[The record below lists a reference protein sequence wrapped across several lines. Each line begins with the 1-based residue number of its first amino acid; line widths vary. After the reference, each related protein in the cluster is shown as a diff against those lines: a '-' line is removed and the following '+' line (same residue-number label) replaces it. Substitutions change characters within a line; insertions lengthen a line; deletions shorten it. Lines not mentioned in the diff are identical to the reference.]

1 MLTLLM
7 VLLLAQEDP
16 GPPVIKRGP
25 NAPRKKVEEKPS
37 TPLPLPKG
45 AEPAAEEP
53 PPRKEVKEAKEAKEE
68 IVATPA
74 TQLIYPGRPPL
85 LSRAYDVA
93 SEYNASLPSFVC
105 DEIVDRFESNS
116 KPAKWKKKDKV
127 EVDVM
132 YVNGKESYVN
142 PRINGKPFK
151 GADLADTG
159 TWSRGDWGTTLVEV
173 LGSRAEFTKRPEGKD
188 KDTIAGVETEI
199 WDLKVKQEDS
209 HWTVNYGTPFKPS
222 YVGSIW
228 VDPKTARVLRIEKLA
243 HRINPK
249 YEIDMVETVVEYGWV
264 TIGGEKY
271 LMPATSSSM
280 SCQRYTNRCM
290 KNDMV
295 FTNYRKFSAE
305 SSISTTESEISFG
318 DPAPVKQEPAKP
330 AAKAK
335 KKN

>member
-1 MLTLLM
+1 MLPLVV

-25 NAPRKKVEEKPS
+25 NAPRKKAEEKPS

-45 AEPAAEEP
+45 TEPAAEAEKARP
-53 PPRKEVKEAKEAKEE
+53 TLE
-68 IVATPA
+68 IMAAPA
-74 TQLIYPGRPPL
+74 TELIYPGRPPL
-85 LSRAYDVA
+85 LAQAYEVA
-93 SEYNASLPSFVC
+93 SEFNGSLPSFVC
-105 DEIVDRFESNS
+105 DEVVDRFESNS
-116 KPAKWKKKDKV
+116 KPVKWKKKDKV

-132 YVNGKESYVN
+132 YVNGKESYAN

-151 GADLADTG
+151 GADIADTG
-159 TWSRGDWGTTLVEV
+159 TWSRGDWGTTLMEV
-173 LGSRAEFTKRPEGKD
+173 LGSQAEFTKRPEGKD
-188 KDTIAGVETEI
+188 KDTIAGIETEI
-199 WDLKVKQEDS
+199 WDLKVKQEHS
-209 HWTVNYGTPFKPS
+209 HWSINYGTPFKPG
-222 YVGSIW
+222 YVGSLW
-228 VDPKTARVLRIEKLA
+228 VDPKTARVLRIEKSA
-243 HRINPK
+243 RKIDPK

-264 TIGGEKY
+264 TIGSEKY

-318 DPAPVKQEPAKP
+318 DPTPPPKPVT
-330 AAKAK
+330 K